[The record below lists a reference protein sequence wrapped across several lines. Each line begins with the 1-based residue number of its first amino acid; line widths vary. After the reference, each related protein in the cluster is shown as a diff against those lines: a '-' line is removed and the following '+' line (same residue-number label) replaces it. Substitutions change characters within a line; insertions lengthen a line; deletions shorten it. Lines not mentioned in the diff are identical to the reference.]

1 VFEAHDTTRVLAD
14 ERRTLDMATVTER
27 IGLDPERLWGAVVAT
42 VTLAL
47 VGGSVAFPRAVYDGF
62 IWHYFW
68 GPVQADAQ
76 SAVCAVRGA
85 TGTEYLGSASACEAA
100 AGFVAYPG
108 YTLVSEVGYMIT
120 LLIALT
126 GVVFLMQ
133 RLDIGRERRFFYA
146 LIPFVFFGGALR
158 VVEDA
163 NDTPGMADALISYPL
178 NTLFISPV
186 IYFTVFFVTLG
197 AVVVAVALERGGHV
211 DDYQRPLFGLG
222 LAVLGVTVGYL
233 AYLAV
238 TGGNDVTFY
247 PQVIVVMLVGA
258 TVAALVTWKLIE
270 RFAPEINAGTGL
282 IGLVIV
288 WGHAVDG
295 VANVIGLDW
304 MTALGAGPNLVPKH
318 PVNQF
323 VVDFT
328 AATLP
333 ASVLATTGD
342 AWPFLLVK
350 LVAATFVVWVFE
362 DSVFDESPRYTMLL
376 LVAVLA
382 VGLGPGTRD
391 MLRATFG
398 V

>member
-1 VFEAHDTTRVLAD
+1 
-14 ERRTLDMATVTER
+14 MATVTDR
-27 IGLDPERLWGAVVAT
+27 VGLGPERLWGAVVAT
-42 VTLAL
+42 LGLAL

-62 IWHYFW
+62 VWRYFW

-85 TGTEYLGSASACEAA
+85 TGTEFLGSAAACEAA
-100 AGFVAYPG
+100 AGYVAYPG
-108 YTLVSEVGYMIT
+108 YTVVSEVGYMVV
-120 LLIALT
+120 LLIALS
-126 GVVFLMQ
+126 GVVFLMR
-133 RLDIGRERRFFYA
+133 RLDIGRTREFFYA
-146 LIPFVFFGGALR
+146 VIPFVFFGGALR

-163 NDTPGMADALISYPL
+163 NDTPGTADALLSYPL

-186 IYFTVFFVTLG
+186 IYFTVFGVTLA
-197 AVVVAVALERGGHV
+197 AVVASVALERWGFV
-211 DDYQRPLFGLG
+211 DDYQRPLSALG
-222 LAVLGVTVGYL
+222 FAVLGVTLGYL
-233 AYLAV
+233 GFLAV
-238 TGGNDVTFY
+238 TGTNGATFY
-247 PQVIVVMLVGA
+247 PQVLLSMLVGA
-258 TVAALVTWKLIE
+258 TLAALATWWAVE
-270 RFAPEINAGTGL
+270 RYLPSVNAGTGTL
-282 IGLVIV
+282 GLVVI

-323 VVDFT
+323 VVDVT

-333 ASVLATTGD
+333 ASVLAVTGD

-362 DSVFDESPRYTMLL
+362 ESVFEESPRYTVLL

-391 MLRATFG
+391 MLRATLG

>member
-1 VFEAHDTTRVLAD
+1 
-14 ERRTLDMATVTER
+14 MATVAER
-27 IGLDPERLWGAVVAT
+27 VGLDPERLWGAVVAT
-42 VTLAL
+42 LGLAL
-47 VGGSVAFPRAVYDGF
+47 VGGSIAFPRAVYDGF
-62 IWHYFW
+62 VWQYFW
-68 GPVQADAQ
+68 GPVEADAK
-76 SAVCAVRGA
+76 SAVCAVRGV
-85 TGTEYLGSASACEAA
+85 TGTEYLGSASACETA
-100 AGFVAYPG
+100 AGVVAYPG

-120 LLIALT
+120 LLVALT
-126 GVVFLMQ
+126 GVVFLMR

-163 NDTPGMADALISYPL
+163 NDTPGATDALVSYPL

-197 AVVVAVALERGGHV
+197 AIVVTVLLERNGVV

-222 LAVLGVTVGYL
+222 LAVLGVTLGYL
-233 AYLAV
+233 GLLAV
-238 TGGNDVTFY
+238 TEASVTFY
-247 PQVIVVMLVGA
+247 PQVILTMLVGA
-258 TVAALVTWKLIE
+258 TVTALVTWKLIE
-270 RFAPEINAGTGL
+270 RFAPQVNAGTGL
-282 IGLVIV
+282 IGLVII

-304 MTALGAGPNLVPKH
+304 MPALGAGPNLVPKH

-328 AATLP
+328 ASTLP
-333 ASVLATTGD
+333 PSILAVTGD

-362 DSVFDESPRYTMLL
+362 DGVFEESPRYTMLL

-391 MLRATFG
+391 MLRATIG